1 MSESTTL
8 IEFKNVHK
16 SYDMG
21 GSMYQALKGVSI
33 TIKSGEFVVIMGRSG
48 SGKTTLLNLMGLLD
62 IPSQGD
68 IIVNDKHIQTLSD
81 DDLSHIRR
89 DKIGYIFQTFN
100 LIPVLTALE
109 NVEYPLMLLNLPAKE
124 REEKAL
130 EALRIVGLE
139 KYAHHKPAQLSG
151 GQRQRVAIARAI
163 TKNPIFILADEPT
176 ANLDSQTSDE
186 ITNLLTKLQKDLNTT
201 IVYCSHDPEIVSR
214 AKRIINLKDGL
225 IESEIKK

>member
-1 MSESTTL
+1 MQENTL

-33 TIKSGEFVVIMGRSG
+33 SIKAGEFIVIMGRSG

-62 IPSQGD
+62 IPSEGD
-68 IIVNDKHIQTLSD
+68 IIIKNKHIQTLSD
-81 DDLSHIRR
+81 NELSYIRR
-89 DKIGYIFQTFN
+89 DQIGYIFQTFN
-100 LIPVLTALE
+100 LIPVLSASE
-109 NVEYPLMLLNLPAKE
+109 NVEYPLMLLNMPTQE
-124 REEKAL
+124 RQKKAL
-130 EALRIVGLE
+130 EALKLVGLE
-139 KYAHHKPAQLSG
+139 KYSHHRPSQLSG

-163 TKNPIFILADEPT
+163 AKNPSFILADEPT

-186 ITNLLTKLQKDLNTT
+186 ITHLLTKLQKELNTT
-201 IVYCSHDPEIVSR
+201 IVYCSHDPDIVSQ

-225 IESEIKK
+225 IESEQLR